1 MDSHLI
7 YTVSSYLKRKAN
19 WNEWIYCGVGDDIK
33 EDIVS
38 NAINKYF
45 QDSILFYV
53 STRKE
58 SSEINKQDIVER
70 IKKDLPQYELY
81 LWDTT
86 FKKAI
91 EFNKIGVMRIGL
103 VPTRL

>member
-7 YTVSSYLKRKAN
+7 YTVSSNLKGKAN
-19 WNEWIYCGVGDDIK
+19 WNEWIYCGVGDDMK

-38 NAINKYF
+38 NAINQYF

-58 SSEINKQDIVER
+58 SREINKQDIVER
-70 IKKDLPQYELY
+70 IKKDLPLYEIY
-81 LWDTT
+81 IWNTT

-91 EFNKIGVMRIGL
+91 EFNKIGVMRNGL
-103 VPTRL
+103 VPNAI